1 MLWCKLNLM
10 CMLQSHAPVIFSVI
24 IFILMH
30 FQLSTQICGLVLIH
44 LQERFQISE
53 LSRKALNILVW
64 MEGLEMYVKSYN
76 RPSKVFHSQNPF
88 NFSWHSVEYITK
100 GLNFMMIYMCITI
113 ISFFESLLV
122 RVFRSVH
129 HTSWTPS

>member
-30 FQLSTQICGLVLIH
+30 FQLSTQIRVLVLIH

-53 LSRKALNILVW
+53 LSRKALSILVW
-64 MEGLEMYVKSYN
+64 MEGLDMYVKSYN

>member
-30 FQLSTQICGLVLIH
+30 FQLSTQIRVLVLIH

-53 LSRKALNILVW
+53 LSRKALSILVW

>member
-30 FQLSTQICGLVLIH
+30 FQLSTQIRVLVLIH

-53 LSRKALNILVW
+53 LSRKALSILVW

-88 NFSWHSVEYITK
+88 NFSWHSVEHITK
-100 GLNFMMIYMCITI
+100 GLNFLMIYTCII
-113 ISFFESLLV
+113 ISFFEHLLV

-129 HTSWTPS
+129 LTSWTSS

>member
-30 FQLSTQICGLVLIH
+30 FQLSTQICVLVLIH
-44 LQERFQISE
+44 RQERFQISE
-53 LSRKALNILVW
+53 LSRKALSLLVW

-113 ISFFESLLV
+113 ISFFEGLLV

>member
-30 FQLSTQICGLVLIH
+30 FQLSTQIRVLVLIH

-53 LSRKALNILVW
+53 LSRKALSILVW

-76 RPSKVFHSQNPF
+76 GPSKVFHSQNPF